1 MTNWV
6 TKQGS
11 TICHLKETHL
21 RFKDTNGLKVKDFKK
36 ICLGYSNF
44 KSVGMNPLILEKI
57 DFKIRNITRI
67 LGNIS

>member
-1 MTNWV
+1 MFIRLGRNL
-6 TKQGS
+6 Q
-11 TICHLKETHL
+11 
-21 RFKDTNGLKVKDFKK
+21 KVKDFKK

-44 KSVGMNPLILEKI
+44 KSVGMNPLVLEKI